1 MTENNA
7 ADSYENPPR
16 SELMKVMNR
25 PWAIILLLLHVG
37 FLGIPIYWKTNYSV
51 GTRVW
56 ISVASIVYTVAAVAF
71 IFFTLRWIFQVLASF
86 SA

>member
-7 ADSYENPPR
+7 ADNYENPPR
-16 SELMKVMNR
+16 SELMKVMDR

-51 GTRVW
+51 ATRVW
-56 ISVASIVYTVAAVAF
+56 ISVASIVYTVAALAF

>member
-1 MTENNA
+1 
-7 ADSYENPPR
+7 
-16 SELMKVMNR
+16 MKVMDR

>member
-7 ADSYENPPR
+7 ADNHENPPR
-16 SELMKVMNR
+16 SELMKVMDR

>member
-7 ADSYENPPR
+7 ADNHENPPR
-16 SELMKVMNR
+16 SELMKVMDR

-56 ISVASIVYTVAAVAF
+56 ISLASIVYTVAAVAF